1 MHNEKFQSAA
11 QDFLRKLHTDTAMNL
26 ERWQERRQRRTF
38 YQSFTREK
46 ILSMREDDFYEY
58 ISRLWAMLIW
68 GNKKYV
74 VDKLIEDNG
83 FETIK
88 RFLADLLFGSKP
100 VHNRWDSFLKEI
112 KGMGPATVSE
122 LLCYQDPQ
130 NFIIAN
136 RTTATCFQYLGIPGM
151 PRRNYQ
157 FTGARYLEVCRS
169 AKQLAEAL
177 RAAGG
182 KDMDLLMVD
191 YFLWD
196 EILPLAE
203 KNSRRNRKASR
214 TWNAFPQRIPNPCMM
229 KLRRSWLKSAGFS
242 ASRAGRR

>member
-177 RAAGG
+177 PRSRWKRYGSSDGRLFPLGRNPSPGG
-182 KDMDLLMVD
+182 KKTPGGTGKHPGHGTH
-191 YFLWD
+191 FHKGFQ
-196 EILPLAE
+196 LPA
-203 KNSRRNRKASR
+203 
-214 TWNAFPQRIPNPCMM
+214 
-229 KLRRSWLKSAGFS
+229 
-242 ASRAGRR
+242 